1 MCWPLIFHAAITE
14 RFFSKRRNR
23 IGLAARSDQQKNLD
37 ALLNS
42 YSAGKISEQEYTAAR
57 DKILSGVK

>member
-23 IGLAARSDQQKNLD
+23 IGLAARPALQKNLD
-37 ALLNS
+37 ALINR
-42 YSAGKISEQEYTAAR
+42 YSAGKMSEQEYIAAR
-57 DKILSGVK
+57 DKTISGGK